1 MPPGSAGETPPAY
14 ARAGALP
21 GIDGYFGREY
31 PGRGPLEVVTRT
43 YQIMFAPIHGKEKLG
58 KFLLKDPSL
67 SNSHF
72 GPWRR
77 GRLVAV
83 LPGSAGVSPARARKQ
98 DAGETPALPGGNVH
112 RQNENRCPSLVDLAI
127 GAHMRYDSW
136 MAKHTIMLP
145 DFMVGREPRSI
156 VWDDEAGTVE
166 GDHSQLDSLREAL
179 AEPTPYV
186 FGNVAATWTL
196 EVPVHNPA
204 DFLQMLSARVYERV
218 EREPLRSTL
227 PPVFDGVEGTRGVG
241 EPCPPGAVQ

>member
-1 MPPGSAGETPPAY
+1 MRGQ
-14 ARAGALP
+14 ARSR
-21 GIDGYFGREY
+21 GIGGYFGREY

-43 YQIMFAPIHGKEKLG
+43 CQIMFAPIHGKEKLG

-77 GRLVAV
+77 GGLVAV
-83 LPGSAGVSPARARKQ
+83 V
-98 DAGETPALPGGNVH
+98 PGGNVH

-127 GAHMRYDSW
+127 GVHMRYDSW